1 MDQQHVVDSLGYES
15 KGIVRMSTKQL
26 KTLET
31 TLAGALRRE
40 QMAETSIKQLEL
52 LQFFDGNAKQCID
65 PKSNMQPKEDICSS
79 EENNSPHLEVA
90 LCKNTLDELEEC
102 RCRLNSCLEENV
114 KLSRELDD
122 LRSMLENIR
131 SEPNERDAIVNIT
144 KEAALN
150 LGGLTSEE
158 FDTLV
163 VPEKMIGPSD

>member
-1 MDQQHVVDSLGYES
+1 MGTLSSVSILSL
-15 KGIVRMSTKQL
+15 
-26 KTLET
+26 
-31 TLAGALRRE
+31 
-40 QMAETSIKQLEL
+40 
-52 LQFFDGNAKQCID
+52 
-65 PKSNMQPKEDICSS
+65 ICNLS
-79 EENNSPHLEVA
+79 
-90 LCKNTLDELEEC
+90 CKNTLDELEEC